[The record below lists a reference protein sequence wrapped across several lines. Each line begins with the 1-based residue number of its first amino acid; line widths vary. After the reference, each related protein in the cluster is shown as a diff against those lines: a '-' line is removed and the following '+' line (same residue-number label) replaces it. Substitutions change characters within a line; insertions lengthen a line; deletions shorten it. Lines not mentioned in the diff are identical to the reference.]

1 MKYPL
6 CIIPTL
12 QRRKKREVA
21 HKPQESLI
29 SVLGRET
36 WLTSRYVYF
45 IPKERDY
52 RSSRS
57 ACKKTDVV

>member
-1 MKYPL
+1 MKVHL
-6 CIIPTL
+6 
-12 QRRKKREVA
+12 
-21 HKPQESLI
+21 KPQESLI

-57 ACKKTDVV
+57 IFKKTNDVYCFCKTM